1 MEPGLGSE
9 AQCSSPGSQT
19 AGNVS
24 PPPSGLPLRALERV
38 HVCLTKSSQLQV
50 GGEKDSALLREAR
63 TKGSV
68 SSGSRGLS
76 SEWRC
81 APRRHRVLREKQA
94 SP

>member
-24 PPPSGLPLRALERV
+24 PPPSGLPLWALERV

-50 GGEKDSALLREAR
+50 GGEKDSALLCEAR

-68 SSGSRGLS
+68 LSGSRGLS

-81 APRRHRVLREKQA
+81 APRRHRVLREKQT